1 MNSYGYV
8 GDVFVVVEISAGG
21 IIESPR
27 GIVDVYSSQYAA
39 DEVAAK
45 ANARFRRANLPNR
58 YVVFCRSLYE

>member
-8 GDVFVVVEISAGG
+8 GDVFVVVEIGASG

-27 GIVDVYSSQYAA
+27 SIVDVYSSQYAA

-45 ANARFRRANLPNR
+45 ANARFKRVNLPNR
-58 YVVFCRSLYE
+58 YAVICRSLYE